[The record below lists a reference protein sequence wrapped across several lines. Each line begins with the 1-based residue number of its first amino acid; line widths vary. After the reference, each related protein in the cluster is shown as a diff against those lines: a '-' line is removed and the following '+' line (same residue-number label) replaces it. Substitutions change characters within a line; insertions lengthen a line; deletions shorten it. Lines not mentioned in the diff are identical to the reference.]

1 MFMTAITFPICPP
14 RPALNLLFDGRD
26 GKTMRAK
33 IKYIYVDSEIQSN
46 AHRGQN
52 GVNYPELC

>member
-1 MFMTAITFPICPP
+1 MTAITFPICPP

-33 IKYIYVDSEIQSN
+33 IKYIYVYSEIQ
-46 AHRGQN
+46 
-52 GVNYPELC
+52 